1 MVYFNSKA
9 QIIMNISDI
18 KPNLEMSLENKMND
32 VAEWL
37 KEGSGWTT
45 DGVLE
50 NYFNLVNYKPLEGKS
65 YIPLPKELQNSLKG
79 LINLKNEDNE
89 CFRWCHIRHLNPQ
102 DVHPERTKKK
112 QIRGIVQE
120 LNYQGVDFPVSLKD
134 YEKIEE

>member
-1 MVYFNSKA
+1 
-9 QIIMNISDI
+9 
-18 KPNLEMSLENKMND
+18 MND

-79 LINLKNEDNE
+79 SINLKMRIMN
-89 CFRWCHIRHLNPQ
+89 
-102 DVHPERTKKK
+102 VS
-112 QIRGIVQE
+112 V
-120 LNYQGVDFPVSLKD
+120 GVILD
-134 YEKIEE
+134 I

>member
-1 MVYFNSKA
+1 
-9 QIIMNISDI
+9 
-18 KPNLEMSLENKMND
+18 MND

-79 LINLKNEDNE
+79 SINLKMRIMNVSVGVILAGLPRARSARGTEPHTHGIWSTS
-89 CFRWCHIRHLNPQ
+89 FRL
-102 DVHPERTKKK
+102 VVT
-112 QIRGIVQE
+112 
-120 LNYQGVDFPVSLKD
+120 
-134 YEKIEE
+134 

>member
-1 MVYFNSKA
+1 
-9 QIIMNISDI
+9 
-18 KPNLEMSLENKMND
+18 MND

-65 YIPLPKELQNSLKG
+65 YIPLPKELQNNLIG

-89 CFRWCHIRHLNPQ
+89 CFRWCHIRYLNPQ
-102 DVHPERTKKK
+102 EVHPER
-112 QIRGIVQE
+112 I
-120 LNYQGVDFPVSLKD
+120 
-134 YEKIEE
+134 